1 MRISVSG
8 KQLEVGHRLADRVRA
23 SLEQSVAR
31 YFDRAIDAQVAFSKQ
46 GADVRADV
54 SVHAGRGLIVQTH
67 GQAVDPWLAFGEAE
81 GKVTKRL
88 RRHKRRLRNHH
99 RRDEDEFDRRTVVH
113 RILDEPED
121 IGEEAAEDA
130 PAIIAEMTE
139 DVLTLSVGEAV
150 MRMDFG
156 GQPALLFRNA
166 AHGGLN
172 MIYRRAD
179 GNVGWVD
186 PDGQPGRGG

>member
-1 MRISVSG
+1 MRISVSS
-8 KQLEVGHRLADRVRA
+8 KQFDVSQGLADRVRA
-23 SLEQSVAR
+23 SLEHSVAR
-31 YFDRAIDAQVAFSKQ
+31 YFDRAIDAQIAFSKQ
-46 GADVRADV
+46 GAGVRADV
-54 SVHAGRGLIVQTH
+54 SVHAGRGLTVQTH

-81 GKVTKRL
+81 EKVAKRL

-99 RRDEDEFDRRTVVH
+99 RREETEFDRWSVAH
-113 RILDEPED
+113 RILDEPEGV
-121 IGEEAAEDA
+121 GEEAPEES
-130 PAIIAEMTE
+130 PAIIAEMTD

-150 MRMDFG
+150 MHMDFG
-156 GQPALLFRNA
+156 GRPALLFRNA

-186 PDGQPGRGG
+186 PDGLPGPGA

>member
-1 MRISVSG
+1 R
-8 KQLEVGHRLADRVRA
+8 ADRVRA

-54 SVHAGRGLIVQTH
+54 SVHAGRGLTVQTH
-67 GQAVDPWLAFGEAE
+67 GQAADLWLAFGEAE

-121 IGEEAAEDA
+121 IGGEAAEDA

-150 MRMDFG
+150 MRMDFS

>member
-8 KQLEVGHRLADRVRA
+8 KQLDVSQGLAERVKT

-31 YFDRAIDAQVAFSKQ
+31 YFDRAIDAQIAFSKQ
-46 GADVRADV
+46 GAGVRADV
-54 SVHAGRGLIVQTH
+54 SVHAGRGLTVQTH
-67 GQAVDPWLAFGEAE
+67 GQATDPWQAFGEAE
-81 GKVTKRL
+81 EKVAKRL
-88 RRHKRRLRNHH
+88 RRHKRRLRSHH
-99 RRDEDEFDRRTVVH
+99 RREETELDRWSVAH
-113 RILDEPED
+113 RILDEPEGA
-121 IGEEAAEDA
+121 GEEAPEDA
-130 PAIIAEMTE
+130 PAIIAEMTD

-150 MRMDFG
+150 MHMDFG
-156 GQPALLFRNA
+156 GQPALMFRNA

-186 PDGQPGRGG
+186 PDGQPGPGG

>member
-8 KQLEVGHRLADRVRA
+8 KQLEVSQRLADRVRA

-31 YFDRAIDAQVAFSKQ
+31 YFDRAIDAQIAFSKQ
-46 GADVRADV
+46 GAGIRADV
-54 SVHAGRGLIVQTH
+54 SVHAGRGLTVQTH
-67 GQAVDPWLAFGEAE
+67 GQAADPWQAIGEAE
-81 GKVTKRL
+81 
-88 RRHKRRLRNHH
+88 
-99 RRDEDEFDRRTVVH
+99 
-113 RILDEPED
+113 PEGA
-121 IGEEAAEDA
+121 GEEASEEA

-186 PDGQPGRGG
+186 PDGQPGRSG

>member
-1 MRISVSG
+1 MRISVSS
-8 KQLEVGHRLADRVRA
+8 KQFDVSQGLADRVRA
-23 SLEQSVAR
+23 SLEHSVAR
-31 YFDRAIDAQVAFSKQ
+31 YFDRAIDAQIAFSKQ
-46 GADVRADV
+46 GAGVRADV
-54 SVHAGRGLIVQTH
+54 SVHAGRGLTVQTH

-81 GKVTKRL
+81 EKVAKRL

-99 RRDEDEFDRRTVVH
+99 RREETEFDRWSVAH
-113 RILDEPED
+113 RILDEPE
-121 IGEEAAEDA
+121 GVSEEAPEES
-130 PAIIAEMTE
+130 PAIIAEMTD

-150 MRMDFG
+150 MHMDFG
-156 GQPALLFRNA
+156 GRPALLFRNA

-186 PDGQPGRGG
+186 PDGLPGPGA

>member
-8 KQLEVGHRLADRVRA
+8 KQLDVGQGLADRVKT

-31 YFDRAIDAQVAFSKQ
+31 YFDRAIDAQIAFSKQ
-46 GADVRADV
+46 GAGVRADV
-54 SVHAGRGLIVQTH
+54 SVHAGRGLTVQTH
-67 GQAVDPWLAFGEAE
+67 GQATDPWQAFGEAE
-81 GKVTKRL
+81 EKVAKRL
-88 RRHKRRLRNHH
+88 RRHKRRLRSHH
-99 RRDEDEFDRRTVVH
+99 RREETEFDRRSVAH
-113 RILDEPED
+113 RILDEPEGA
-121 IGEEAAEDA
+121 GEEAPEDA
-130 PAIIAEMTE
+130 PAIIAEMTD

-150 MRMDFG
+150 MHMDFG
-156 GQPALLFRNA
+156 GQPALMFRNA

-186 PDGQPGRGG
+186 PDGQPGPGG

>member
-1 MRISVSG
+1 VRISVSS
-8 KQLEVGHRLADRVRA
+8 KQFDVSQGLADRVRA
-23 SLEQSVAR
+23 SLEHSVAR
-31 YFDRAIDAQVAFSKQ
+31 YFDRAIDAQIAFSKQ
-46 GADVRADV
+46 GAGVRADV
-54 SVHAGRGLIVQTH
+54 SVHAGRGLTVQTH

-81 GKVTKRL
+81 EKVAKRL

-99 RRDEDEFDRRTVVH
+99 RREETEFDRWSVAH
-113 RILDEPED
+113 RILDEPEGV
-121 IGEEAAEDA
+121 GEEAPEES
-130 PAIIAEMTE
+130 PAIIAEMTD

-150 MRMDFG
+150 MHMDFG
-156 GQPALLFRNA
+156 GRPALLFRNA

-186 PDGQPGRGG
+186 PDGLPGPGA